1 MAVATGMLAAAPGAL
16 LLAYLSAGLFG
27 STYIMLT
34 GVILVWSVS
43 IIHERPSAGLGA
55 AFLLIAVGQ
64 FFGAPI
70 AGRLAGAAGLG
81 LTFWT
86 FAGMAVLTALIGPR
100 AERPLAA

>member
-1 MAVATGMLAAAPGAL
+1 MAPGLGMIAVTYG
-16 LLAYLSAGLFG
+16 LAR
-27 STYIMLT
+27 
-34 GVILVWSVS
+34 
-43 IIHERPSAGLGA
+43 IHERPSAGLGA

-81 LTFWT
+81 LTFWA